1 MTPVQILH
9 EIIGSNAAVVTVI
22 GQLDESNVDERA
34 KDIYA
39 VIEKL
44 PAKGAII
51 FNFSEF
57 TYMNSKAI
65 GYTMDFFNKMNEKE
79 GMMIIAEPQEQI
91 EDILNVVGASQVI
104 TIVHSLQEAKE
115 LVEEKI
121 GIDPINNSAPI
132 SPVTQEPEPVEPT
145 TESAIPVADINNEI
159 ASYLQNKQKPAE
171 EIKEVPTETSEEIAP
186 TEEVSQIA
194 ETPEPENIIFGND
207 MPNAPQAIPNEGET
221 TIAPSQPSPASTPA
235 PAPNP
240 YAHETEFPILGVAVV
255 IGLTIIILALMFK

>member
-121 GIDPINNSAPI
+121 GIDPITATST
-132 SPVTQEPEPVEPT
+132 PVPVQEPES
-145 TESAIPVADINNEI
+145 TEMNAIPTADINNEI

-171 EIKEVPTETSEEIAP
+171 EITETPVETSAEAAP
-186 TEEVSQIA
+186 QTTEA
-194 ETPEPENIIFGND
+194 TEPENIIFGND
-207 MPNAPQAIPNEGET
+207 MPNAPQTIPNEGET
-221 TIAPSQPSPASTPA
+221 TIAPSQPQPSPVQTPVSQ
-235 PAPNP
+235 PQM
-240 YAHETEFPILGVAVV
+240 HETEFPILGIAVV